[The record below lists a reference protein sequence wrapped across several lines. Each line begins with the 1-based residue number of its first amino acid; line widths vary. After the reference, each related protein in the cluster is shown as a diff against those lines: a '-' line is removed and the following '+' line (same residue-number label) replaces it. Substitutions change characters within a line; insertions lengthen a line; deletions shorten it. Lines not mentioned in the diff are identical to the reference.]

1 MDKQIKICYC
11 EIVTDSNY
19 KISATKLR
27 SYIGY
32 KFAQDSDFHQHD
44 DNPFRYPLIQYKRID
59 EKLYVIGFEKC
70 VDLVRDR
77 ISGLR
82 HINLKDKK
90 IQVLNTSFLKTTHTL
105 NDTITK
111 YRFVSPWIAL
121 NKDNYTKFKSLD
133 GTFHKK
139 FLENILIGNLL
150 SAMRGLDYTVDYDL
164 YVKMDRF
171 THMPVIAHKAG
182 FSGFYCS
189 FVTNLSLPEHIGIGK
204 SVSKG
209 FGVLERVD
217 N

>member
-1 MDKQIKICYC
+1 MDRRIKICYC

-32 KFAQDSDFHQHD
+32 KFAQDTDFHQHD
-44 DNPFRYPLIQYKRID
+44 DKPFRYPLIQYKRIND
-59 EKLYVIGFEKC
+59 KLYVIGFEKC
-70 VDLVRDR
+70 ADLVRDR
-77 ISGLR
+77 LSGLQ
-82 HINLKDKK
+82 HISLKDKK
-90 IQVLNTSFLKTTHTL
+90 IPVLNTSFLKTTHEL

-111 YRFVSPWIAL
+111 YKFISPWIAL

-133 GTFHKK
+133 STFYKK
-139 FLENILIGNLL
+139 FLEKILIGNILGT
-150 SAMRGLDYTVDYDL
+150 MRGFDHTIDYDL

-171 THMPVIAHKAG
+171 THIPIIAHKSG
-182 FSGFYCS
+182 FSGFYSS
-189 FVTNLSLPEHIGIGK
+189 FVTNLSLPMHIGIGK

-209 FGVLERVD
+209 FGVLEQVD